1 MMADSSLT
9 SLRKMEDDKKNKNSK
24 VLQEKGRPANLA
36 VDLTIHKR
44 SK

>member
-9 SLRKMEDDKKNKNSK
+9 SLRKMEDDKKNISK
-24 VLQEKGRPANLA
+24 VLQEKGRPVNLA
-36 VDLTIHKR
+36 VDLSIHKR